1 MKRRIPRR
9 RKYLPTLVQLESRR
23 LLTVA
28 VTWKGQDGV
37 DLVGT
42 DASVGPDGL
51 QDIHV
56 QLSQLTGTPRSIL
69 VQGPKG
75 FQWAYGPNLT
85 GAANAEFFAPGDL
98 YLNPRIRS
106 NLDQN
111 GSPLGSSTGA
121 LVTLHNNNRLDLTV
135 TYQDGSTDS
144 GSVTVSNLSPPSPM
158 SKPATPA
165 NVVSGDFAVSNYG
178 QDNTGPQGAVHLRI
192 TGLAGR
198 VISTATLSDQAGAY
212 WAYPDPT
219 AQHSLWPVQEAPD
232 NQSADLYFAPVRDE
246 TVSIPGVSTNSDMM
260 LRLTFQNDTRQH
272 VTQFAG
278 GPWDPSRVANPLNGN
293 SVTIRNDPDHPMDA
307 GLALAAALG
316 NPPSGG
322 AEFDTITLDPNT
334 PDPTIILT
342 QPLRIDH
349 SVKIIGNNYTLLFRA
364 AWPASTPGA
373 IYVNNSLGYGSD
385 LLIDFEDFTI
395 KFDTS
400 VPNTWFDPENETGGV
415 SHAVINLENPGQSRQ
430 VLTLSGMKIDGP
442 PAFDPPRPNPD
453 TFHVYVG
460 EPAPNLVKTGQHDSG
475 SITNS
480 TFQGGV
486 VEFFNGPWQVTG
498 NTHLGAFARTFTAS
512 AFAAHSPHDLK
523 FQNNHV
529 SQSDPQ
535 GSIFR
540 LINLANSGFND
551 VISNNT
557 LGGGGGQVGNEV
569 SYYAGANPRYYGL
582 NDPEVM
588 LTETNRIFFEG
599 APGARSSDGRILV
612 LPMVSSTTA
621 SRAFIDSTTG
631 PGLVVS
637 ILSVQNSDGSPN
649 PLAGRWFRIAQQIS
663 SSPVTFLMLDPLPAG
678 SYAISVVPGFVY
690 ESFNDNI
697 IDISAKSSVAL
708 NLAGANFGTMVQ
720 GNNFKGGGK
729 YVYPYTGR
737 SVELSAY
744 ETNPD
749 NSSAFP
755 IPNQWTHNPS
765 YDVTIQGNTTINS
778 VGGVILDVYHDGTQ
792 KSETGRRYLTATVA
806 NNRFEW
812 TQDFLNSW
820 DTEFHQILNGSNNLA
835 NVYHDSSGNVYYD
848 SSMPPTVTVG
858 AGFSANGGDRAPW
871 TVNIPPDYKVDP
883 SHPRGFVDPVELSVT
898 VTGNSANTSEPTGQ
912 VYAGLVNGVAYT
924 SFPYTNYTAPIGNA
938 TSPYVPYNAKNLT
951 IG

>member
-1 MKRRIPRR
+1 MKRSRVPRR
-9 RKYLPTLVQLESRR
+9 RNYRPTLVQLESRR

-28 VTWKGQDGV
+28 VTWIGQDGV

-42 DASVGPDGL
+42 DASVGPDGV

-56 QLSQLTGTPRSIL
+56 QLSQLTGGTPRSIL

-85 GAANAEFFAPGDL
+85 GAANAEFFAPGDF
-98 YLNPRIRS
+98 YLNPTIRS

-111 GSPLGSSTGA
+111 GNPLGSSTGA
-121 LVTLHNNNRLDLTV
+121 LVTLHNGNCLNLMV
-135 TYQDGSTDS
+135 TYQDGSTDT
-144 GSVTVSNLSPPSPM
+144 GSVTVANLASPPLPM

-165 NVVSGDFAVSNYG
+165 NVVSSDFAVSNYG
-178 QDNTGPQGAVHLRI
+178 QDNTGPQGDVHLRV
-192 TGLAGR
+192 TGLTGR

-246 TVSIPGVSTNSDMM
+246 TVSIPGVSTNSDMI
-260 LRLTFQNDTRQH
+260 LRLTFNNDTRQH

-278 GPWDPSRVANPLNGN
+278 GSWDPSRVANPLNGN
-293 SVTIRNDPDHPMDA
+293 SVSVGSGSGVDVDS
-307 GLALAAALG
+307 GSALAAALA

-322 AEFDTITLDPNT
+322 TEYDTITLNPNT
-334 PDPTIILT
+334 TFILT

-349 SVKIIGNNYTLLFRA
+349 SVKIIGNNDTLLFRA

-385 LLIDFEDFTI
+385 LLIDFENFTI

-400 VPNTWFDPENETGGV
+400 VTNTWFDPENETGGV
-415 SHAVINLENPGQSRQ
+415 SHAVINLEDPGQSRQ
-430 VLTLSGMKIDGP
+430 VLTLSGMTIDGP
-442 PAFDPPRPNPD
+442 PAFDPPRSNPD

-460 EPAPNLVKTGQHDSG
+460 EPAPNLVRTGLHDSG

-498 NTHLGAFARTFTAS
+498 NTHLGAFDRTFTAS
-512 AFAAHSPHDLK
+512 AFAAHSPHDLT
-523 FQNNHV
+523 FQFNNV

-540 LINLANSGFND
+540 LINLAYSGFNG
-551 VISNNT
+551 VISHNT
-557 LGGGGGQVGNEV
+557 FGGGGGQVGNEA
-569 SYYAGANPRYYGL
+569 SYYAGANPYYYGL

-588 LTETNRIFFEG
+588 LTETNGIFFEG
-599 APGARSSDGRILV
+599 KPGARSRDGRILV

-621 SRAFIDSTTG
+621 SRAFIDITTG
-631 PGLVVS
+631 PGMVVS
-637 ILSVQNSDGSPN
+637 ILSAQNRDGSPN

-663 SSPVTFLMLDPLPAG
+663 SSPVTFLMQDPLPAG
-678 SYAISVVPGFVY
+678 DYAISVVPGFVD
-690 ESFNDNI
+690 ESFNNNE
-697 IDISAKSSVAL
+697 IDIYTKSSTAL
-708 NLAGANFGTMVQ
+708 KLAGANFGTQVQ
-720 GNNFKGGGK
+720 GNYFTGGGK
-729 YVYPYTGR
+729 YLYPYTGA

-765 YDVTIQGNTTINS
+765 YDVTIQGNTIINS

-806 NNRFEW
+806 NNTFEW

-820 DTEFHQILNGSNNLA
+820 DTEFHQILNGSNNPA
-835 NVYHDSSGNVYYD
+835 NVYYDSSGNVYDD

-871 TVNIPPDYKVDP
+871 TVNIPPNYKVNP

-898 VTGNSANTSEPTGQ
+898 VTGNSANTPEPTGQ
-912 VYAGLVNGVAYT
+912 VYAGLVNGVAYK
-924 SFPYTNYTAPIGNA
+924 SFPYTSYTAPIGNA

-951 IG
+951 IS